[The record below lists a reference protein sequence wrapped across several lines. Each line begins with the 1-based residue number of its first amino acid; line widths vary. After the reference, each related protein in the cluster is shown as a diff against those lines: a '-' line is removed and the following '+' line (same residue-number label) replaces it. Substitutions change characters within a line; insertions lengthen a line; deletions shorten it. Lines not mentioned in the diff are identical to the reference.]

1 MTEKNGELSNAFKA
15 CRSAFMYTGL
25 FSFFINLLML
35 TGPLFMLQVYDRVL
49 TSRSIPTLVAL
60 TLLVIGLYLFMALLE
75 FVRSRIL
82 VRVGRRLDE
91 QLSGRV
97 FEAIISHALRRT
109 PHVGSQPARDLDGL
123 RQFVAGPGP
132 FAFFDAPWTPVYI
145 AVIFLL
151 HYWLGIFAVV
161 GGAVLFIFA
170 LLNEVLTRAPSAR
183 ANQSAI
189 AAHTM
194 TEESRRNAESI
205 GAMGMTAAMRDRWL
219 NQHNEALDDNTHAS
233 DRAGTITAMSKATRL
248 MMQSGILGLGAYLAV
263 KQEITP
269 GTMIAASIILSRA
282 LNPIEQA
289 ITQWRGFIAA
299 RKANERIRAVL
310 AAAPA
315 IKPPM
320 DLPEPE
326 GRFAAENL
334 IVTAPGLDA
343 PLLQGLNF
351 QLEPGEAVGVLGPSG
366 AGKSTLS
373 RALVG
378 VWPVLKGTVR
388 LDGAALDQWNPA
400 QLGKAVGYLP
410 QDVELFS
417 GTVAENIS
425 RFSMEP
431 DAEAVVKAAK
441 LADVHDMILRLPE
454 GYSTRI
460 GEGGSALSAGQRQ
473 RVGLAR
479 ALYGDPKVVV
489 LDEPN
494 ANLDSDGEA
503 AVIHAIQSLKAAGTT
518 VVVVAHRPSA
528 IQAVDKILFIRDG
541 RQLAFGPR
549 DEILA
554 KILKGPAGGQQQVV
568 GSPNVAAAS

>member
-1 MTEKNGELSNAFKA
+1 MTNKDGELSNAFKA

-49 TSRSIPTLVAL
+49 TSRSVPTLIAL
-60 TLLVIGLYLFMALLE
+60 TLLVIGLYMFMALLE
-75 FVRSRIL
+75 FVRSRVL

-109 PHVGSQPARDLDGL
+109 PHVGSQPARDLDSL

-151 HYWLGIFAVV
+151 HSWLGIFAVV
-161 GGAVLFIFA
+161 GAIILFIFA
-170 LLNEVLTRAPSAR
+170 LMNEMLTRQPSSR
-183 ANQSAI
+183 ANASAI

-205 GAMGMTAAMRDRWL
+205 GAMGMTSAMRDRWL
-219 NQHNEALDDNTHAS
+219 SKHNEALDDNTHAS

-263 KQEITP
+263 LQEITP

-299 RKANERIRAVL
+299 RKANSRIKAVL
-310 AAAPA
+310 EAAPA
-315 IKPPM
+315 VEPPM

-326 GRFAAENL
+326 GRLAAENL

-351 QLEPGEAVGVLGPSG
+351 KLDPGEAVGVLGPSG

-378 VWPVLKGTVR
+378 VWPILKGTVR
-388 LDGAALDQWNPA
+388 LDGAALDQWNPE
-400 QLGKAVGYLP
+400 QLGRAVGYLP

-417 GTVAENIS
+417 GTVAENIA
-425 RFSMEP
+425 RFSAEP

-441 LADVHDMILRLPE
+441 LADVHEMILRLPD
-454 GYSTRI
+454 GYSTLI

-503 AVIHAIQSLKAAGTT
+503 AVIHAIEALKASGTT

-528 IQAVDKILFIRDG
+528 IHAVDKILFIREG

-554 KILKGPAGGQQQVV
+554 KILKSPAGGPQQV
-568 GSPNVAAAS
+568 GSANVAAAS

>member
-1 MTEKNGELSNAFKA
+1 MTNKDGELSNAFKA

-49 TSRSIPTLVAL
+49 TSRSVPTLIAL
-60 TLLVIGLYLFMALLE
+60 TMLVIGLYMFMALLE
-75 FVRSRIL
+75 FVRSRVL

-109 PHVGSQPARDLDGL
+109 PHVGSQPARDLDSL

-151 HYWLGIFAVV
+151 HSWLGIFAVV
-161 GGAVLFIFA
+161 GAIILFIFA
-170 LLNEVLTRAPSAR
+170 LMNEMLTRQPSSR
-183 ANQSAI
+183 ANASAI

-205 GAMGMTAAMRDRWL
+205 GAMGMTSAMRDRWL
-219 NQHNEALDDNTHAS
+219 SKHNEALDDNTHAS

-263 KQEITP
+263 LQEITP

-299 RKANERIRAVL
+299 RKANSRIKAVL
-310 AAAPA
+310 EAAPA
-315 IKPPM
+315 VEPPM

-326 GRFAAENL
+326 GRLAAENL

-351 QLEPGEAVGVLGPSG
+351 KLDPGEAVGVLGPSG

-378 VWPVLKGTVR
+378 VWPILKGTVR
-388 LDGAALDQWNPA
+388 LDGAALDQWNPE
-400 QLGKAVGYLP
+400 QLGRAVGYLP

-417 GTVAENIS
+417 GTVAENIA
-425 RFSMEP
+425 RFSAEP

-441 LADVHDMILRLPE
+441 LADVHEMILRLPD
-454 GYSTRI
+454 GYSTLI

-503 AVIHAIQSLKAAGTT
+503 AVIHAIEALKASGTT

-528 IQAVDKILFIRDG
+528 IHAVDKILFIREG

-554 KILKGPAGGQQQVV
+554 KILKSPAGGPQQV
-568 GSPNVAAAS
+568 GSANVAAAS

>member
-1 MTEKNGELSNAFKA
+1 MAKSQSEVAKAFKA
-15 CRSAFMYTGL
+15 CRMAFGFTGL

-60 TLLVIGLYLFMALLE
+60 TLLVVGLYVFMALLE
-75 FVRSRIL
+75 YVRSRIL
-82 VRVGRRLDE
+82 VRIGRRLDE
-91 QLSGRV
+91 QLSGRI
-97 FEAIISHALRRT
+97 FDSIISHALRRT
-109 PHVGSQPARDLDGL
+109 PHVGSQPARDLDSL

-132 FAFFDAPWTPVYI
+132 AAFFDAPWTPVYI

-151 HYWLGIFAVV
+151 HFWLGIFAVV
-161 GGAVLFIFA
+161 GAVILFIFA
-170 LLNEVLTRAPSAR
+170 VTNELLTRGPTAR

-189 AAHTM
+189 TAHTM

-205 GAMGMTAAMRDRWL
+205 GAMGMTAAMRRRWL
-219 NQHNEALDDNTHAS
+219 QQHEESLDDNTHAS

-248 MMQSGILGLGAYLAV
+248 MLQSGILGFGAYLAV
-263 KQEITP
+263 QQQITP
-269 GTMIAASIILSRA
+269 GVMIAASIILSRA

-289 ITQWRGFIAA
+289 ITQWRAFVSA
-299 RKANERIRAVL
+299 RKSHQRLKTVL
-310 AAAPA
+310 AEAPEEEPA
-315 IKPPM
+315 M
-320 DLPEPE
+320 QLPEPR
-326 GRFAAENL
+326 GHLTVEN
-334 IVTAPGLDA
+334 IVATAPGLDT
-343 PLLQGLNF
+343 PLLQGINF
-351 QLEPGEAVGVLGPSG
+351 AVEPGEAVGVLGPSG

-378 VWPVLKGTVR
+378 VWPLLRGKVR
-388 LDGAALDQWNPA
+388 LDGAALEQWPPE
-400 QLGKAVGYLP
+400 QLGSALGYLP

-425 RFSMEP
+425 RFAAEP
-431 DAEAVVKAAK
+431 DPDLVVEAAK
-441 LADVHDMILRLPE
+441 LADVNEMILRLPD

-479 ALYGDPKVVV
+479 ALYGGPKFVV

-494 ANLDSDGEA
+494 ANLDSEGEA
-503 AVIHAIQSLKAAGTT
+503 AVIHAIQSLKSSGTA
-518 VVVVAHRPSA
+518 VMVVAHRPSA
-528 IQAVDKILFIRDG
+528 ISAVDKILFLREG

-549 DEILA
+549 DEILS
-554 KILKGPAGGQQQVV
+554 KILKNPGAGKAQEI
-568 GSPNVAAAS
+568 SNVSSIR

>member
-1 MTEKNGELSNAFKA
+1 MTEKHGELSHAFNA
-15 CRSAFMYTGL
+15 CRSAFMFTGL

-49 TSRSIPTLVAL
+49 TSRSIPTLIAL
-60 TLLVIGLYLFMALLE
+60 TVLVICLYLFMALLE
-75 FVRSRIL
+75 FVRSRLL

-109 PHVGSQPARDLDGL
+109 PHVGSQPARDLDTL

-151 HYWLGIFAVV
+151 HTWLGIFAVV
-161 GGAVLFIFA
+161 GGTILFIFA
-170 LLNEVLTRAPSAR
+170 LLNEMLTRTPSAR

-205 GAMGMTAAMRDRWL
+205 GAMGMTNAMRDRWL
-219 NQHNEALDDNTHAS
+219 AQHNAALDDNTHAS

-263 KQEITP
+263 LQEITP

-299 RKANERIRAVL
+299 RKANGRIKTVL

-315 IKPPM
+315 EEPPM
-320 DLPEPE
+320 DLPQPE

-334 IVTAPGLDA
+334 IVTAPGLDK

-378 VWPVLKGTVR
+378 VWPILKGTVR
-388 LDGAALDQWNPA
+388 LDGASLDQWNPE

-425 RFSMEP
+425 RFSADP

-441 LADVHDMILRLPE
+441 LADVHEMILRLPE

-503 AVIHAIQSLKAAGTT
+503 AVIHAIQALKAAGTT

-528 IQAVDKILFIRDG
+528 IHAVDKILFIREG

-554 KILKGPAGGQQQVV
+554 KILKSPAGGPQQM
-568 GSPNVAAAS
+568 GTANVAAAS

>member
-1 MTEKNGELSNAFKA
+1 M
-15 CRSAFMYTGL
+15 
-25 FSFFINLLML
+25 
-35 TGPLFMLQVYDRVL
+35 
-49 TSRSIPTLVAL
+49 
-60 TLLVIGLYLFMALLE
+60 
-75 FVRSRIL
+75 
-82 VRVGRRLDE
+82 
-91 QLSGRV
+91 
-97 FEAIISHALRRT
+97 
-109 PHVGSQPARDLDGL
+109 
-123 RQFVAGPGP
+123 
-132 FAFFDAPWTPVYI
+132 
-145 AVIFLL
+145 IFLL
-151 HYWLGIFAVV
+151 HVWLGIFAVI
-161 GGAVLFIFA
+161 GGVVLFIFA
-170 LLNEVLTRAPSAR
+170 MLNEMLTRSPSSR
-183 ANQSAI
+183 ANASAI

-205 GAMGMTAAMRDRWL
+205 GAMGMTKAMRDRWL
-219 NQHNEALDDNTHAS
+219 AKHNEALDDNTHAS

-263 KQEITP
+263 LQEITP

-299 RKANERIRAVL
+299 RKANARIKSVL

-315 IKPPM
+315 VEPPM
-320 DLPEPE
+320 ALPEPE
-326 GRFAAENL
+326 GHFAAENL
-334 IVTAPGLDA
+334 IVTAPGLET

-351 QLEPGEAVGVLGPSG
+351 KLEPGEAVGVLGPSG

-378 VWPVLKGTVR
+378 VWPILKGTVR
-388 LDGAALDQWNPA
+388 LDGASLDQWNPE

-425 RFSMEP
+425 RFSAEP

-441 LADVHDMILRLPE
+441 LADVHEMILRLPD
-454 GYSTRI
+454 GYSTLI

-503 AVIHAIQSLKAAGTT
+503 AVIHAIEALKAAGTT

-528 IQAVDKILFIRDG
+528 IHAVDKILFIREG

-554 KILKGPAGGQQQVV
+554 KILKSPAGGPQQV
-568 GSPNVAAAS
+568 GSANVAAAS